1 MFTNEAPQHTTT
13 AEISCTPEEDEP
25 RGPPPMPIP
34 RFDFRQTGTEASQ
47 FVFTPDQDSAFKA
60 EDISSSG
67 SETSYI
73 YSFLLV
79 RFLAVVLFLTTKA
92 FRSSFAFFI
101 HLGHGEQKTPQ
112 RVSL

>member
-1 MFTNEAPQHTTT
+1 
-13 AEISCTPEEDEP
+13 
-25 RGPPPMPIP
+25 MPIP

-79 RFLAVVLFLTTKA
+79 SFLCVLFVFEFKV
-92 FRSSFAFFI
+92 SF
-101 HLGHGEQKTPQ
+101 
-112 RVSL
+112 